1 MDEKNADRLA
11 YRTDAPV
18 PVVDY
23 PQIGKRIRR
32 LRKQRG
38 MTQEALAE
46 ATFLSVPFISH
57 LERASKRGTLETLVR
72 IAAALG
78 VTANELLG
86 ISFTEEEAFLPDM
99 MSVLSDCSP
108 DERKFLLEVAAAIK
122 KIMRQEQ
129 D

>member
-32 LRKQRG
+32 LRKQ
-38 MTQEALAE
+38 ALAE
-46 ATFLSVPFISH
+46 AASLSVPFISH
-57 LERASKRGTLETLVR
+57 LEQASKRGTLETLVR

-108 DERKFLLEVAAAIK
+108 DERKFLPEVAAAIK
-122 KIMRQEQ
+122 KIMRQEK